1 MGQPKG
7 GGTSS
12 GGGGGG
18 GSSAPKKKKDNGTS
32 KYFKSTSKPVAKTPS
47 AKTLAEQYGL
57 KGAGEAAA
65 KTKAVATPAAKAIPK
80 KTVKAK
86 PPAAPKVSVIK
97 APTISAAPA
106 AKIEAA
112 PAKESFGVLKSD
124 TAAKRDTTSATFI
137 SDTTKRAIPKAITS
151 ISEPDAL
158 SAKPKVDAASVRE
171 KAYEKAAEPKAA
183 TSIPPLIAKPSKV
196 NEPVK
201 QPSLVEKIKA
211 ATDVVKPKVEPAPN
225 VEVPKKPAA
234 NIPPL
239 IAKPPAA
246 VEPKVINAPK
256 AKEVA
261 ASIQSKNVDVE
272 GWAAKQKVIQ
282 GNLKQQAED
291 VASGKKASLPAKHI
305 ETFDQATYAAKAAEG
320 KEGGVLGKVSGIAGA
335 IVADKYRN
343 DETSYNQAYWASRLA
358 GGATQAELA
367 AEQKAIGMKKAYSGD
382 VVVTPD
388 MQKKAADDL
397 KRVTGSMAVID
408 DPKMPE
414 AEKESLK
421 KAGIDVGGVTKT
433 EKKSGLLGELRLGD
447 KKTTT
452 DYAYKKGPV
461 ITTKATDPV
470 IKTPLGELRLGE
482 KTSTT
487 YVGGVE
493 VATKTGGDELGV
505 GAKVTQAEAPAH
517 IADTT
522 KIEPMDGL
530 NTVEDVQKAIESTTD
545 KKELASL
552 HERLRSLMRAM
563 RTRTKFGGLA
573 IGQAE
578 TEATKLGGLRIK

>member
-65 KTKAVATPAAKAIPK
+65 KTKAVATPAAKATPK

-137 SDTTKRAIPKAITS
+137 KDVTKRAIPKAIAS

-171 KAYEKAAEPKAA
+171 KAYEKAAEPKAGP
-183 TSIPPLIAKPSKV
+183 TIG
-196 NEPVK
+196 
-201 QPSLVEKIKA
+201 EKIGG
-211 ATDVVKPKVEPAPN
+211 
-225 VEVPKKPAA
+225 
-234 NIPPL
+234 
-239 IAKPPAA
+239 
-246 VEPKVINAPK
+246 VI
-256 AKEVA
+256 
-261 ASIQSKNVDVE
+261 KN
-272 GWAAKQKVIQ
+272 
-282 GNLKQQAED
+282 L
-291 VASGKKASLPAKHI
+291 ASGGIVGEAYKAI
-305 ETFDQATYAAKAAEG
+305 T
-320 KEGGVLGKVSGIAGA
+320 
-335 IVADKYRN
+335 ADKYRN
-343 DETSYNQAYWASRLA
+343 DEPSYNQAYWAKRRA
-358 GGATQAELA
+358 EVGADQAAKEV
-367 AEQKAIGMKKAYSGD
+367 KAVGLKKAYSGD

-388 MQKKAADDL
+388 SQRRAQDDL
-397 KRVTGSMAVID
+397 KRITGSMAVLD
-408 DPKMPE
+408 NLTD
-414 AEKESLK
+414 LQK
-421 KAGIDVGGVTKT
+421 KQMQVATTKTGGIQPFLDVGGVTKT
-433 EKKSGLLGELRLGD
+433 VSKPTGLFGE
-447 KKTTT
+447 TQQT
-452 DYAYKKGPV
+452 DYQYADRTSGQAGTK
-461 ITTKATDPV
+461 ITTKTTDPV
-470 IKTPLGELRLGE
+470 IKTPLGDLRLG
-482 KTSTT
+482 KKKSTT
-487 YVGGVE
+487 YVDGVE

-505 GAKVTQAEAPAH
+505 GAKVAQAEAPAH

>member
-65 KTKAVATPAAKAIPK
+65 KTKAVATPAAKATPK

-171 KAYEKAAEPKAA
+171 AAYEKAPK
-183 TSIPPLIAKPSKV
+183 P
-196 NEPVK
+196 
-201 QPSLVEKIKA
+201 
-211 ATDVVKPKVEPAPN
+211 
-225 VEVPKKPAA
+225 KPAA

-239 IAKPPAA
+239 IAKPNAF
-246 VEPKVINAPK
+246 NAPK
-256 AKEVA
+256 PTIPNYVEKALTPKV
-261 ASIQSKNVDVE
+261 KPDLPVDKSVYE
-272 GWAAKQKVIQ
+272 K
-282 GNLKQQAED
+282 L
-291 VASGKKASLPAKHI
+291 
-305 ETFDQATYAAKAAEG
+305 AAEG
-320 KEGGVLGKVSGIAGA
+320 KEGGVLGKVSGIAKA
-335 IVADKYRN
+335 IISDKYRN
-343 DETSYNQAYWASRLA
+343 KDMSYNQAYWASRKA
-358 GGATQAELA
+358 GGATQAEMA

-382 VVVTPD
+382 VVVTETMKREAAEAMKPVKGEFPELLTKGVRTVD
-388 MQKKAADDL
+388 KETSGLFGEQQKKTL
-397 KRVTGSMAVID
+397 TY
-408 DPKMPE
+408 
-414 AEKESLK
+414 
-421 KAGIDVGGVTKT
+421 
-433 EKKSGLLGELRLGD
+433 GD
-447 KKTTT
+447 G
-452 DYAYKKGPV
+452 AV
-461 ITTKATDPV
+461 ITTKTTDPV
-470 IKTPLGELRLGE
+470 IKTPLGELRLGDK
-482 KTSTT
+482 KTTT
-487 YVGGVE
+487 YANGVE
-493 VATKTGGDELGV
+493 QYTQTGGDKYHV
-505 GAKVTQAEAPAH
+505 GAEVTGTDTPAH

>member
-65 KTKAVATPAAKAIPK
+65 KTKAVATPAAKATPK

-137 SDTTKRAIPKAITS
+137 KDITKRAIPKAITS

-211 ATDVVKPKVEPAPN
+211 ATDVARPKVEPAPK
-225 VEVPKKPAA
+225 VEVPKKPV
-234 NIPPL
+234 
-239 IAKPPAA
+239 A
-246 VEPKVINAPK
+246 VEPKVIAAPK
-256 AKEVA
+256 AKQVV

-272 GWAAKQKVIQ
+272 GWAAKQKDIQ
-282 GNLKQQAED
+282 SKLKQQAED
-291 VASGKKASLPAKHI
+291 VASGKKAPLPAKHI

-320 KEGGVLGKVSGIAGA
+320 KEGGALGKVSGIAKA
-335 IVADKYRN
+335 VISDKYRN
-343 DETSYNQAYWASRLA
+343 DETSYNQAYWAARKA
-358 GGATQAELA
+358 GGATQAEMA

-414 AEKESLK
+414 AEKEALK

-433 EKKSGLLGELRLGD
+433 EKKSGLLSE
-447 KKTTT
+447 KATT
-452 DYAYKKGPV
+452 DYTYKNGPV
-461 ITTKATDPV
+461 ITTKATDPI
-470 IKTPLGELRLGE
+470 IKTPLGNLRLGE

-487 YVGGVE
+487 YVDGVE

-530 NTVEDVQKAIESTTD
+530 NTVEDVQKAIESATD
-545 KKELASL
+545 KQELASL

>member
-65 KTKAVATPAAKAIPK
+65 KTKAVATPAAKATPK

-137 SDTTKRAIPKAITS
+137 KDVTKRAIPKAITS

-158 SAKPKVDAASVRE
+158 SAKPKAF
-171 KAYEKAAEPKAA
+171 
-183 TSIPPLIAKPSKV
+183 
-196 NEPVK
+196 
-201 QPSLVEKIKA
+201 
-211 ATDVVKPKVEPAPN
+211 
-225 VEVPKKPAA
+225 
-234 NIPPL
+234 
-239 IAKPPAA
+239 
-246 VEPKVINAPK
+246 NAPK
-256 AKEVA
+256 PTVPNYVEKALTPEVKPDLPVDKSVYEKVA
-261 ASIQSKNVDVE
+261 A
-272 GWAAKQKVIQ
+272 GQK
-282 GNLKQQAED
+282 D
-291 VASGKKASLPAKHI
+291 
-305 ETFDQATYAAKAAEG
+305 
-320 KEGGVLGKVSGIAGA
+320 GGLIGKVSPTLGA
-335 IVADKYRN
+335 VISDKYRN
-343 DETSYNQAYWASRLA
+343 EDMSYNQAYWASRKA
-358 GGATQAELA
+358 GGATQAEMA

-382 VVVTPD
+382 VVVTESMKREAAEAMKPVKGEFPELLTKGVRTVD
-388 MQKKAADDL
+388 KETSGLFGEHQKKTLTYGD
-397 KRVTGSMAVID
+397 GAVIT
-408 DPKMPE
+408 
-414 AEKESLK
+414 S
-421 KAGIDVGGVTKT
+421 KT
-433 EKKSGLLGELRLGD
+433 
-447 KKTTT
+447 
-452 DYAYKKGPV
+452 
-461 ITTKATDPV
+461 TDPV
-470 IKTPLGELRLGE
+470 IKTPLGELRLGDK
-482 KTSTT
+482 KTTT
-487 YVGGVE
+487 YANGVE
-493 VATKTGGDELGV
+493 QYTQTGGDKYHV
-505 GAKVTQAEAPAH
+505 GAEVAGAADKPSY
-517 IADTT
+517 ISDTT

-530 NTVEDVQKAIESTTD
+530 NTVSDVQNAIASTTD
-545 KKELASL
+545 EKELASL

>member
-65 KTKAVATPAAKAIPK
+65 KTKAVATPAAKATPK

-137 SDTTKRAIPKAITS
+137 KDITKRAIPKAITS

-183 TSIPPLIAKPSKV
+183 TSIPPLIAKPTV
-196 NEPVK
+196 PNY
-201 QPSLVEKIKA
+201 VEKA
-211 ATDVVKPKVEPAPN
+211 LTPEVKPDLPVDKSVYE
-225 VEVPKKPAA
+225 K
-234 NIPPL
+234 
-239 IAKPPAA
+239 
-246 VEPKVINAPK
+246 
-256 AKEVA
+256 VA
-261 ASIQSKNVDVE
+261 A
-272 GWAAKQKVIQ
+272 GQK
-282 GNLKQQAED
+282 D
-291 VASGKKASLPAKHI
+291 
-305 ETFDQATYAAKAAEG
+305 
-320 KEGGVLGKVSGIAGA
+320 GGLIGKVSPTLGA
-335 IVADKYRN
+335 VISDKYRN
-343 DETSYNQAYWASRLA
+343 EDMSYNQAYWASRKA
-358 GGATQAELA
+358 GGATQAEMA

-382 VVVTPD
+382 VVVTESMKREAAEAMKPVKGEFPELLTKGVRTVD
-388 MQKKAADDL
+388 KETSGLFGEHQKKTLTYGD
-397 KRVTGSMAVID
+397 GAVIT
-408 DPKMPE
+408 
-414 AEKESLK
+414 S
-421 KAGIDVGGVTKT
+421 KT
-433 EKKSGLLGELRLGD
+433 
-447 KKTTT
+447 
-452 DYAYKKGPV
+452 
-461 ITTKATDPV
+461 TDPV
-470 IKTPLGELRLGE
+470 IKTPLGELRLGDK
-482 KTSTT
+482 KTTT
-487 YVGGVE
+487 YANGVE
-493 VATKTGGDELGV
+493 QYTQTGGDKYHV
-505 GAKVTQAEAPAH
+505 GAEVAGAADKPSY
-517 IADTT
+517 ISDTT

-530 NTVEDVQKAIESTTD
+530 NTVSDVQNAIASTTD
-545 KKELASL
+545 EKELASL

>member
-65 KTKAVATPAAKAIPK
+65 KTKAVATPAAKATPK

-137 SDTTKRAIPKAITS
+137 KDVTKRAIPKAITS

-239 IAKPPAA
+239 IAKPNAF
-246 VEPKVINAPK
+246 NAPK
-256 AKEVA
+256 PTVPNYVEKALTPEVKPDLPVDKSVYEKVA
-261 ASIQSKNVDVE
+261 A
-272 GWAAKQKVIQ
+272 GQK
-282 GNLKQQAED
+282 D
-291 VASGKKASLPAKHI
+291 
-305 ETFDQATYAAKAAEG
+305 
-320 KEGGVLGKVSGIAGA
+320 GGLIGKVSPTLGA
-335 IVADKYRN
+335 VISDKYRN
-343 DETSYNQAYWASRLA
+343 EDMSYNQAYWASRKA
-358 GGATQAELA
+358 GGATQAEMA

-382 VVVTPD
+382 VVVTESMKREAAEAMKPVKGEFPELLTKGVRTVD
-388 MQKKAADDL
+388 KETSGLFGEHQKKTLTYGD
-397 KRVTGSMAVID
+397 GAVIT
-408 DPKMPE
+408 
-414 AEKESLK
+414 S
-421 KAGIDVGGVTKT
+421 KT
-433 EKKSGLLGELRLGD
+433 
-447 KKTTT
+447 
-452 DYAYKKGPV
+452 
-461 ITTKATDPV
+461 TDPV
-470 IKTPLGELRLGE
+470 IKTPLGELRLGDK
-482 KTSTT
+482 KTTT
-487 YVGGVE
+487 YANGVE
-493 VATKTGGDELGV
+493 QYTQTGGDKYHV
-505 GAKVTQAEAPAH
+505 GAEVAGAADKPSY
-517 IADTT
+517 ISDTT

-530 NTVEDVQKAIESTTD
+530 NTVSDVQNAIASTTD
-545 KKELASL
+545 EKELASL